1 MNKILYL
8 EGSSGISGDMT
19 VSALLDLG
27 ASREKLE
34 KELSKLPLDGYRLV
48 IGRTVKNGIDA
59 CAFYVELDE
68 SKPQPLRDFRQI
80 RTLLLE
86 SELEEKVKELSLQIF
101 FVLAKAEAKV
111 HGTDPEHVH
120 FHEVGAVD
128 SIVDIVAAAVCYL
141 DLGIPKVAVG
151 TLREGTGTTWCQHG
165 RIPVPVPATAELVR
179 THGLSMKITDVQG
192 EMITPTGAAI
202 AAVLQNTLLPES
214 FSIEKIGIGSGEKDF
229 PHANILRVMIIREE
243 DVLRE
248 TLQDQV
254 MVLETNVDDCSGEIL
269 GYVQELLMMQ
279 GALDA
284 IYRPVVMKKSR
295 PAYQLQVICRKGDQE
310 KLEQLIF
317 RETTTIGIRSYPAN
331 RKILERKIEEIET
344 LYGKMKVK
352 ICRVDGEERAYPE
365 YEEVKRYCMESGV
378 PMREVYK
385 SVTRKNVDN
394 LAELTHRVYNNGS
407 NE

>member
-34 KELSKLPLDGYRLV
+34 KELKKLPLDGYRLV

-101 FVLAKAEAKV
+101 FTLAKAEAKV

-141 DLGIPKVAVG
+141 DLGITKVAVG

-179 THGLSMKITDVQG
+179 AHGLSMKMTDVQG

-202 AAVLQNTLLPES
+202 AAVLRNTLLPEA
-214 FSIEKIGIGSGEKDF
+214 FSIEKTGIGSGEKDF
-229 PHANILRVMIIREE
+229 PHANILRAMIIREDISFGKIDSIE
-243 DVLRE
+243 E
-248 TLQDQV
+248 KQTCTNNLQDQV

-269 GYVQELLMMQ
+269 GYVQELLMAQ

-295 PAYQLQVICRKGDQE
+295 PAYQLQVICRKENQE
-310 KLEQLIF
+310 KLEQIIF
-317 RETTTIGIRSYPAN
+317 QETTTIGIRSYPAN
-331 RKILERKIEEIET
+331 RKILERRIEEIET
-344 LYGKMKVK
+344 PYGKMKVK
-352 ICRVDGEERAYPE
+352 ICRIDGEDRVYPE

-378 PMREVYK
+378 PMRDVYK
-385 SVTRKNVDN
+385 SVTGK
-394 LAELTHRVYNNGS
+394 
-407 NE
+407 

>member
-34 KELSKLPLDGYRLV
+34 NELKKLPLDGYRLV

-101 FVLAKAEAKV
+101 FTLAKAEAKV

-141 DLGIPKVAVG
+141 DLGITKVAVG
-151 TLREGTGTTWCQHG
+151 TLREGTGTTWCRHG

-179 THGLSMKITDVQG
+179 AHGLSMKMTDVQG

-202 AAVLQNTLLPES
+202 AAVLRNTLLPEA
-214 FSIEKIGIGSGEKDF
+214 FSIEKTGIGSGEKDF
-229 PHANILRVMIIREE
+229 PHANILRAMIIREDISFGKIDSIE
-243 DVLRE
+243 E
-248 TLQDQV
+248 KQTCTNNLQDQV

-269 GYVQELLMMQ
+269 GYVQELLMAQ

-295 PAYQLQVICRKGDQE
+295 PAYQLQVICRKENQE
-310 KLEQLIF
+310 KLEQIIF
-317 RETTTIGIRSYPAN
+317 QETTTIGIRSYPAN
-331 RKILERKIEEIET
+331 RKILERRIEEIET
-344 LYGKMKVK
+344 PYGKMKVK
-352 ICRVDGEERAYPE
+352 ICRIDGEDRVYPE

-378 PMREVYK
+378 PMRDVYK
-385 SVTRKNVDN
+385 SVTGK
-394 LAELTHRVYNNGS
+394 
-407 NE
+407 

>member
-34 KELSKLPLDGYRLV
+34 KELKKLPLDGYRLV

-68 SKPQPLRDFRQI
+68 AKPQPLRDFGQI

-101 FVLAKAEAKV
+101 FTLAKAEAKV

-141 DLGIPKVAVG
+141 DLGITKGAVG

-179 THGLSMKITDVQG
+179 AHGLSMKMTDVQG

-202 AAVLQNTLLPES
+202 AAVLRNTLLPEA
-214 FSIEKIGIGSGEKDF
+214 FSIEKTGIGSGEKDF
-229 PHANILRVMIIREE
+229 PHANILRAMIIREDISFGKIDSIE
-243 DVLRE
+243 E
-248 TLQDQV
+248 KQTCTNNLQDQV

-269 GYVQELLMMQ
+269 GYVQELLMAQ

-295 PAYQLQVICRKGDQE
+295 PAYQLQVICRKENQE
-310 KLEQLIF
+310 KLEQIIF
-317 RETTTIGIRSYPAN
+317 QETTTIGIRSYPAN
-331 RKILERKIEEIET
+331 RKILERRIEEIET
-344 LYGKMKVK
+344 PYGKMKVK
-352 ICRVDGEERAYPE
+352 ICRIDGEDRVYPE

-378 PMREVYK
+378 PMRDVYK
-385 SVTRKNVDN
+385 SVTGK
-394 LAELTHRVYNNGS
+394 
-407 NE
+407 

>member
-34 KELSKLPLDGYRLV
+34 NELKKLPLDGYRLV

-68 SKPQPLRDFRQI
+68 AKPQPLRDFGQI

-101 FVLAKAEAKV
+101 FTLAKAEAKV

-141 DLGIPKVAVG
+141 DLGITKVAVG

-179 THGLSMKITDVQG
+179 AHGLSMKMTDVQG

-202 AAVLQNTLLPES
+202 AAVLRNTLLPEA
-214 FSIEKIGIGSGEKDF
+214 FSIEKTGIGSGEKDF
-229 PHANILRVMIIREE
+229 PHANILRAMIIREDISFGKIDSIE
-243 DVLRE
+243 E
-248 TLQDQV
+248 KQTCTNNLQDQV

-269 GYVQELLMMQ
+269 GYVQELLMAQ

-295 PAYQLQVICRKGDQE
+295 PAYQLQVICRKENQE
-310 KLEQLIF
+310 KLEQIIF
-317 RETTTIGIRSYPAN
+317 QETTTIGIRSYPAN
-331 RKILERKIEEIET
+331 RKILERRIEEIET
-344 LYGKMKVK
+344 PYGKMKVK
-352 ICRVDGEERAYPE
+352 ICRIDGEDRVYPE

-378 PMREVYK
+378 PMRDVYK
-385 SVTRKNVDN
+385 SVTGK
-394 LAELTHRVYNNGS
+394 
-407 NE
+407 

>member
-34 KELSKLPLDGYRLV
+34 NELKKLPLDGYRLV

-86 SELEEKVKELSLQIF
+86 SELEEKVKELALQIF
-101 FVLAKAEAKV
+101 FTLAKAEAKV

-141 DLGIPKVAVG
+141 DLGITKVAVG

-179 THGLSMKITDVQG
+179 AHGLSMKMTDVQG

-202 AAVLQNTLLPES
+202 AAVLRNTLLPEA
-214 FSIEKIGIGSGEKDF
+214 FSIEKTGIGSGEKDF
-229 PHANILRVMIIREE
+229 PHANILRAMIIREDISFGKIDSTE
-243 DVLRE
+243 E
-248 TLQDQV
+248 KQTCTNNLQDQV

-269 GYVQELLMMQ
+269 GYVQELLMAQ

-295 PAYQLQVICRKGDQE
+295 PAYQLQVICRKENQE
-310 KLEQLIF
+310 KLEQIIF
-317 RETTTIGIRSYPAN
+317 QETTTIGIRSYPAN
-331 RKILERKIEEIET
+331 RRILERRIEEIET
-344 LYGKMKVK
+344 PYGKMKVK
-352 ICRVDGEERAYPE
+352 ICRIDGEDRVYPE
-365 YEEVKRYCMESGV
+365 YEEVKRYCMENGV
-378 PMREVYK
+378 PMREVYQR
-385 SVTRKNVDN
+385 VTGK
-394 LAELTHRVYNNGS
+394 
-407 NE
+407 

>member
-111 HGTDPEHVH
+111 HGTDLEHVH

-229 PHANILRVMIIREE
+229 PHANILRAMIIREE

-352 ICRVDGEERAYPE
+352 ICRVDGEERVYPE

>member
-34 KELSKLPLDGYRLV
+34 NELKKLPLDGYRLV

-101 FVLAKAEAKV
+101 FTLAKAEAKV

-141 DLGIPKVAVG
+141 DLGITKVAVG

-179 THGLSMKITDVQG
+179 AHGLSMKMTDVQG

-202 AAVLQNTLLPES
+202 AAVLRNTLLPEA
-214 FSIEKIGIGSGEKDF
+214 FSIEKTGIGSGEKDF
-229 PHANILRVMIIREE
+229 PHANILRAMIIREDISSGKIDSIE
-243 DVLRE
+243 E
-248 TLQDQV
+248 KQTCTNNLQDQV

-269 GYVQELLMMQ
+269 GYVQELLMAQ

-295 PAYQLQVICRKGDQE
+295 PAYQLQVICRKENQE
-310 KLEQLIF
+310 KLEQIIF
-317 RETTTIGIRSYPAN
+317 QETTTIGIRSYPAN
-331 RKILERKIEEIET
+331 RRILERRIEEIET
-344 LYGKMKVK
+344 PYGKMKVK
-352 ICRVDGEERAYPE
+352 ICRIDGEDRVYPE

-378 PMREVYK
+378 PMRDVYK
-385 SVTRKNVDN
+385 SVTGK
-394 LAELTHRVYNNGS
+394 
-407 NE
+407 

>member
-1 MNKILYL
+1 MIMNKILYL

-111 HGTDPEHVH
+111 HGTDLEHVH

-179 THGLSMKITDVQG
+179 AHGLSMKMTDVQG

-202 AAVLQNTLLPES
+202 AAVLRNTLLPEA

-229 PHANILRVMIIREE
+229 PHANILRAMIIRDE

-248 TLQDQV
+248 NFQDQV

-269 GYVQELLMMQ
+269 GYVQELLMAQ

-295 PAYQLQVICRKGDQE
+295 PAYQLQVICRKENQE
-310 KLEQLIF
+310 KLEQIIF
-317 RETTTIGIRSYPAN
+317 QETTTIGIRSYPAN
-331 RKILERKIEEIET
+331 RRILERRIEEIET
-344 LYGKMKVK
+344 PYGKMKVK
-352 ICRVDGEERAYPE
+352 ICRIDGEDRVYPE
-365 YEEVKRYCMESGV
+365 YEEVKRYCMENGV
-378 PMREVYK
+378 PMREVYQR
-385 SVTRKNVDN
+385 VTGK
-394 LAELTHRVYNNGS
+394 
-407 NE
+407 

>member
-34 KELSKLPLDGYRLV
+34 KELSKLPLDGYRLI

-111 HGTDPEHVH
+111 HGTDLEHVH

>member
-111 HGTDPEHVH
+111 HGTDLEHVH

-229 PHANILRVMIIREE
+229 PHANILRAMIIREE

-352 ICRVDGEERAYPE
+352 ICRVDGEERVYPE

-385 SVTRKNVDN
+385 SVTRKI
-394 LAELTHRVYNNGS
+394 
-407 NE
+407 

>member
-111 HGTDPEHVH
+111 HGTDLEHVH

-229 PHANILRVMIIREE
+229 PHANILRAMIIREE

>member
-34 KELSKLPLDGYRLV
+34 NELKKLPLDGYRLV

-101 FVLAKAEAKV
+101 FTLAKAEAKV

-128 SIVDIVAAAVCYL
+128 SIIDIVAAAVCYL
-141 DLGIPKVAVG
+141 NLGITRVAVG

-179 THGLSMKITDVQG
+179 AHGLSMKMTDVQG

-202 AAVLQNTLLPES
+202 AAVLQNTLLPEA

-229 PHANILRVMIIREE
+229 PHANILRAMIIREDISFGKIDSTE
-243 DVLRE
+243 E
-248 TLQDQV
+248 KQTCTNNLQDQV

-269 GYVQELLMMQ
+269 GYVQELLMAQ

-295 PAYQLQVICRKGDQE
+295 PAYQLQVICRKENQE
-310 KLEQLIF
+310 KLEQIIF
-317 RETTTIGIRSYPAN
+317 QETTTIGIRSYPAN
-331 RKILERKIEEIET
+331 RRILERRIEEIET
-344 LYGKMKVK
+344 PYGKMKVK
-352 ICRVDGEERAYPE
+352 ICRIDGEDQVYPE

-378 PMREVYK
+378 PMRDVYK
-385 SVTRKNVDN
+385 SVTGK
-394 LAELTHRVYNNGS
+394 
-407 NE
+407 

>member
-34 KELSKLPLDGYRLV
+34 KELSKLPLDGYRLI

-111 HGTDPEHVH
+111 HGTDLEHVH

-229 PHANILRVMIIREE
+229 PHANILRAMIIREE

-254 MVLETNVDDCSGEIL
+254 MVLETNVCDLSSCCYEKIKTSLSTAGYLQKRRSGKT
-269 GYVQELLMMQ
+269 G
-279 GALDA
+279 
-284 IYRPVVMKKSR
+284 
-295 PAYQLQVICRKGDQE
+295 
-310 KLEQLIF
+310 
-317 RETTTIGIRSYPAN
+317 TTYF
-331 RKILERKIEEIET
+331 
-344 LYGKMKVK
+344 
-352 ICRVDGEERAYPE
+352 
-365 YEEVKRYCMESGV
+365 
-378 PMREVYK
+378 
-385 SVTRKNVDN
+385 
-394 LAELTHRVYNNGS
+394 
-407 NE
+407 

>member
-34 KELSKLPLDGYRLV
+34 KELKKLPLDGYRLV

-101 FVLAKAEAKV
+101 FTLAKAEAKV

-141 DLGIPKVAVG
+141 DLGITKVAVG

-179 THGLSMKITDVQG
+179 AHGLSMKMTDVQG

-202 AAVLQNTLLPES
+202 AAVLRNTLLPEA
-214 FSIEKIGIGSGEKDF
+214 FSIEKTGIGSGEKDF
-229 PHANILRVMIIREE
+229 PHANILRAMIIREDISFGKIDSIE
-243 DVLRE
+243 E
-248 TLQDQV
+248 KQTCTNNLQDQV

-269 GYVQELLMMQ
+269 GYVQELLMAQ

-295 PAYQLQVICRKGDQE
+295 PAYQLQVICRKENQE
-310 KLEQLIF
+310 KLEQIIF
-317 RETTTIGIRSYPAN
+317 QETTTIGIRSYPAN
-331 RKILERKIEEIET
+331 RKILERRIEEIET
-344 LYGKMKVK
+344 PYGKMKVK
-352 ICRVDGEERAYPE
+352 ICRVDGEERVYPE

-378 PMREVYK
+378 PMREVYQ
-385 SVTRKNVDN
+385 SVTGKKYR
-394 LAELTHRVYNNGS
+394 
-407 NE
+407 

>member
-111 HGTDPEHVH
+111 HGTDLEHVH

-229 PHANILRVMIIREE
+229 PHANILRAMIIREE

-248 TLQDQV
+248 TLQNQV

-284 IYRPVVMKKSR
+284 IYRPAVMKKSR

-317 RETTTIGIRSYPAN
+317 KETTTIGIRSYPAN
-331 RKILERKIEEIET
+331 RKILERRIEEIET
-344 LYGKMKVK
+344 PYGNMKVK
-352 ICRVDGEERAYPE
+352 ICRVDGEERVYPE

>member
-34 KELSKLPLDGYRLV
+34 NELKKLPLDGYRLV

-101 FVLAKAEAKV
+101 FTLAKAEAKV

-141 DLGIPKVAVG
+141 DLGITKVAVG

-179 THGLSMKITDVQG
+179 AHGLSMKMTDVQG

-202 AAVLQNTLLPES
+202 AAVLRNTLLPEA
-214 FSIEKIGIGSGEKDF
+214 FSIEKTGIGSGEKDF
-229 PHANILRVMIIREE
+229 PHANILRAMIIREDISFGKIDSTE
-243 DVLRE
+243 E
-248 TLQDQV
+248 KQTCTNNLQDQV

-269 GYVQELLMMQ
+269 GYVQELLMAQ

-295 PAYQLQVICRKGDQE
+295 PAYQLQVICRKENQE
-310 KLEQLIF
+310 KLEQIIF
-317 RETTTIGIRSYPAN
+317 QETTTIGIRSYPAN
-331 RKILERKIEEIET
+331 RKILERRIEEIET
-344 LYGKMKVK
+344 PYGKMKVK
-352 ICRVDGEERAYPE
+352 ICRIDGEDRVYPE

-378 PMREVYK
+378 PMRDVYK
-385 SVTRKNVDN
+385 SVTGK
-394 LAELTHRVYNNGS
+394 
-407 NE
+407 

>member
-111 HGTDPEHVH
+111 HGTDLEHVH

-229 PHANILRVMIIREE
+229 PHANILRAMIIREE

-248 TLQDQV
+248 NFQDQV

-269 GYVQELLMMQ
+269 GYVQELLMAQ

-295 PAYQLQVICRKGDQE
+295 PAYQLQVICRKENQE
-310 KLEQLIF
+310 KLEQIIF
-317 RETTTIGIRSYPAN
+317 QETTTIGIRSYPAN
-331 RKILERKIEEIET
+331 RRILERRIEEIET
-344 LYGKMKVK
+344 PYGKMKVK
-352 ICRVDGEERAYPE
+352 ICRIDGEDRVYPE
-365 YEEVKRYCMESGV
+365 YEEVKRYCMENGV
-378 PMREVYK
+378 PMREVYQR
-385 SVTRKNVDN
+385 VTGK
-394 LAELTHRVYNNGS
+394 
-407 NE
+407 

>member
-229 PHANILRVMIIREE
+229 PHANILRAMIIREE

>member
-34 KELSKLPLDGYRLV
+34 KELSKLPLDGYRLI

>member
-34 KELSKLPLDGYRLV
+34 NELKKLPLDGYRLV

-101 FVLAKAEAKV
+101 FTLAKAEAKV

-128 SIVDIVAAAVCYL
+128 SIIDIVAAAVCYL
-141 DLGIPKVAVG
+141 NLGITRVAVG

-179 THGLSMKITDVQG
+179 AHGLSMKMTDVQG

-202 AAVLQNTLLPES
+202 AAVLQNTLLPEA

-229 PHANILRVMIIREE
+229 PHANILRAMIIREDISFGKIDSTE
-243 DVLRE
+243 E
-248 TLQDQV
+248 KQTCTNNLQDQV

-269 GYVQELLMMQ
+269 GYVQELLMAQ

-295 PAYQLQVICRKGDQE
+295 PAYQLQVICRKENQE
-310 KLEQLIF
+310 KLEQIIF
-317 RETTTIGIRSYPAN
+317 QETTTIGIRSYPAN
-331 RKILERKIEEIET
+331 RKILERRIEEIET
-344 LYGKMKVK
+344 PYGKMKVK
-352 ICRVDGEERAYPE
+352 ICRVDGEERVYPE
-365 YEEVKRYCMESGV
+365 YEEVKRYCMENGV
-378 PMREVYK
+378 PLREVYQ
-385 SVTRKNVDN
+385 SVTGK
-394 LAELTHRVYNNGS
+394 
-407 NE
+407 

>member
-34 KELSKLPLDGYRLV
+34 NELKKLPLDGYRLV

-101 FVLAKAEAKV
+101 FTLAKAEAKV

-141 DLGIPKVAVG
+141 DLGITKVAVG

-179 THGLSMKITDVQG
+179 AHGLSMKMTDVQG

-202 AAVLQNTLLPES
+202 AAVLQNTLLPEA

-229 PHANILRVMIIREE
+229 PHANILRAMIIREDISFGKIDSTE
-243 DVLRE
+243 E
-248 TLQDQV
+248 KQTCTNNLQDQV

-269 GYVQELLMMQ
+269 GYVQELLMAQ

-295 PAYQLQVICRKGDQE
+295 PAYQLQVICRKENQE
-310 KLEQLIF
+310 KLEQIIF
-317 RETTTIGIRSYPAN
+317 QETTTIGIRSYPAN
-331 RKILERKIEEIET
+331 RKILERRIEEIET
-344 LYGKMKVK
+344 PYGKMKVK
-352 ICRVDGEERAYPE
+352 ICRVDGEERVYPE
-365 YEEVKRYCMESGV
+365 YEEVKRYCMENGV
-378 PMREVYK
+378 PLREVYQ
-385 SVTRKNVDN
+385 SVTGK
-394 LAELTHRVYNNGS
+394 
-407 NE
+407 

>member
-34 KELSKLPLDGYRLV
+34 NELKKLPLDGYRLV

-101 FVLAKAEAKV
+101 FTLAKAEAKV

-141 DLGIPKVAVG
+141 DLGITKVAVG

-179 THGLSMKITDVQG
+179 AHGLSMKMTDVQG

-202 AAVLQNTLLPES
+202 AAVLRNTLLPEA
-214 FSIEKIGIGSGEKDF
+214 FSIEKTGIGSGEKDF
-229 PHANILRVMIIREE
+229 PHANILRAMIIREDISSGKIDSIE
-243 DVLRE
+243 E
-248 TLQDQV
+248 KQTCTNNLQDQV

-269 GYVQELLMMQ
+269 GYVQELLMAQ

-295 PAYQLQVICRKGDQE
+295 PAYQLQVICRKENQE
-310 KLEQLIF
+310 KLEQIIF
-317 RETTTIGIRSYPAN
+317 QETTTIGIRSYPAN
-331 RKILERKIEEIET
+331 RKILERRIEEIET
-344 LYGKMKVK
+344 PYGKMKVK
-352 ICRVDGEERAYPE
+352 ICRIDGEDRVYPE

-378 PMREVYK
+378 PMRDVYK
-385 SVTRKNVDN
+385 SVTGK
-394 LAELTHRVYNNGS
+394 
-407 NE
+407 

>member
-27 ASREKLE
+27 VSREKLE
-34 KELSKLPLDGYRLV
+34 NELKKLPLDGYRLV

-68 SKPQPLRDFRQI
+68 SKSQPLRDFRQI
-80 RTLLLE
+80 RTLLME
-86 SELEEKVKELSLQIF
+86 SELEEEVKRLSLQIF
-101 FVLAKAEAKV
+101 SVLAKAEANV

-141 DLGIPKVAVG
+141 DLGITKVAVG

-202 AAVLQNTLLPES
+202 AAVLQNTLLPEV

-229 PHANILRVMIIREE
+229 PHANILRAMIIREE

-248 TLQDQV
+248 TFQDQV

-269 GYVQELLMMQ
+269 GYIQELLMRQ

-331 RKILERKIEEIET
+331 RKILERRIEEIET
-344 LYGKMKVK
+344 PYGKMKVK
-352 ICRVDGEERAYPE
+352 ICRVDGEDRVYPE
-365 YEEVKRYCMESGV
+365 YEEVKRYCMENGV
-378 PMREVYK
+378 PMREAYQR
-385 SVTRKNVDN
+385 VTGK
-394 LAELTHRVYNNGS
+394 
-407 NE
+407 

>member
-34 KELSKLPLDGYRLV
+34 KELKKLPLDGYRLV

-68 SKPQPLRDFRQI
+68 AKPQPLRDFGQI

-101 FVLAKAEAKV
+101 FTLAKAEAKV

-179 THGLSMKITDVQG
+179 AHGLSMKMTDVQG

-202 AAVLQNTLLPES
+202 AAVLRNTLLPEA
-214 FSIEKIGIGSGEKDF
+214 FSIEKTGIGSGEKDF
-229 PHANILRVMIIREE
+229 PHANILRAMIIREDISFGKIDSIE
-243 DVLRE
+243 E
-248 TLQDQV
+248 KQTCTNNLQDQV

-269 GYVQELLMMQ
+269 GYVQELLMAQ

-295 PAYQLQVICRKGDQE
+295 PAYQLQVICRKENQE
-310 KLEQLIF
+310 KLEQIIF
-317 RETTTIGIRSYPAN
+317 QETTTIGIRSYPAN
-331 RKILERKIEEIET
+331 RKILERRIEEIET
-344 LYGKMKVK
+344 PYGKMKVK
-352 ICRVDGEERAYPE
+352 ICRIDGEDRVYPE

-378 PMREVYK
+378 PMRDVYK
-385 SVTRKNVDN
+385 SVTGK
-394 LAELTHRVYNNGS
+394 
-407 NE
+407 

>member
-34 KELSKLPLDGYRLV
+34 KELKKLPLDGYRLV

-86 SELEEKVKELSLQIF
+86 SELEEKVKELALQIF
-101 FVLAKAEAKV
+101 FTLAKAEAKV

-141 DLGIPKVAVG
+141 DLGITKVAVG

-179 THGLSMKITDVQG
+179 AHGLSMKMTDVQG

-202 AAVLQNTLLPES
+202 AAVLRNTLLPEA
-214 FSIEKIGIGSGEKDF
+214 FSIEKTGIGSGEKDF
-229 PHANILRVMIIREE
+229 PHANILRAMIIREDISFGKIDSIE
-243 DVLRE
+243 E
-248 TLQDQV
+248 KQTCTNNLQDQV

-269 GYVQELLMMQ
+269 GYVQELLMAQ

-295 PAYQLQVICRKGDQE
+295 PAYQLQVICRKENQE
-310 KLEQLIF
+310 KLEQIIF
-317 RETTTIGIRSYPAN
+317 QETTTIGIRSYPAN
-331 RKILERKIEEIET
+331 RKILERRIEEIET
-344 LYGKMKVK
+344 PYGKMKVK
-352 ICRVDGEERAYPE
+352 ICRVDGEERVYPE

-378 PMREVYK
+378 PMREVYQ
-385 SVTRKNVDN
+385 SVTGKKYR
-394 LAELTHRVYNNGS
+394 
-407 NE
+407 

>member
-1 MNKILYL
+1 MDKILYL

-27 ASREKLE
+27 VSREKLE
-34 KELSKLPLDGYRLV
+34 NELKKLPLDGYRLV

-68 SKPQPLRDFRQI
+68 SKSQPLRDFRQI
-80 RTLLLE
+80 RTLLME
-86 SELEEKVKELSLQIF
+86 SELEEEVKRLSLQIF
-101 FVLAKAEAKV
+101 SVLAKAEAKV

-141 DLGIPKVAVG
+141 DLGITKVAVG

-179 THGLSMKITDVQG
+179 AHGLSMKITDVQG

-202 AAVLQNTLLPES
+202 AAVLQNTLLPEV

-229 PHANILRVMIIREE
+229 PHANILRAMIIREE

-248 TLQDQV
+248 TFQDQV

-269 GYVQELLMMQ
+269 GYIQELLMRQ

-331 RKILERKIEEIET
+331 RKILERRIEEIET
-344 LYGKMKVK
+344 PYGKMKVK
-352 ICRVDGEERAYPE
+352 ICRVDGEDRVYPE
-365 YEEVKRYCMESGV
+365 YEEVKRYCMENGV
-378 PMREVYK
+378 PMREAY
-385 SVTRKNVDN
+385 
-394 LAELTHRVYNNGS
+394 HRVTGK
-407 NE
+407 

>member
-1 MNKILYL
+1 MIMNKILYL

-111 HGTDPEHVH
+111 HGTDLEHVH

-229 PHANILRVMIIREE
+229 PHANILRAMIIREE

-248 TLQDQV
+248 NFQDQV

-269 GYVQELLMMQ
+269 GYVQELLMAQ

-295 PAYQLQVICRKGDQE
+295 PAYQLQVICRKENQE
-310 KLEQLIF
+310 KLEQIIF
-317 RETTTIGIRSYPAN
+317 QETTTIGIRSYPAN
-331 RKILERKIEEIET
+331 RRILERRIEEIET
-344 LYGKMKVK
+344 PYGKMKVK
-352 ICRVDGEERAYPE
+352 ICRIDGEDRVYPE
-365 YEEVKRYCMESGV
+365 YEEVKRYCMENGV
-378 PMREVYK
+378 PMREVYQR
-385 SVTRKNVDN
+385 VTGK
-394 LAELTHRVYNNGS
+394 
-407 NE
+407 

>member
-111 HGTDPEHVH
+111 HGTDLEHVH

-179 THGLSMKITDVQG
+179 AHGLSMKMTDVQG

-202 AAVLQNTLLPES
+202 AAVLRNTLLPEA

-229 PHANILRVMIIREE
+229 PHANILRAMIIRDE

-248 TLQDQV
+248 NFQDQV

-269 GYVQELLMMQ
+269 GYVQELLMAQ

-295 PAYQLQVICRKGDQE
+295 PAYQLQVICRKENQE
-310 KLEQLIF
+310 KLEQIIF
-317 RETTTIGIRSYPAN
+317 QETTTIGIRSYPAN
-331 RKILERKIEEIET
+331 RRILERRIEEIET
-344 LYGKMKVK
+344 PYGKMKVK
-352 ICRVDGEERAYPE
+352 ICRIDGEDRVYPE
-365 YEEVKRYCMESGV
+365 YEEVKRYCMENGV
-378 PMREVYK
+378 PMREVYQR
-385 SVTRKNVDN
+385 VTGK
-394 LAELTHRVYNNGS
+394 
-407 NE
+407 

>member
-34 KELSKLPLDGYRLV
+34 HELKKLPLDGYRLV

-101 FVLAKAEAKV
+101 FTLAKAEAKV

-128 SIVDIVAAAVCYL
+128 SIIDIVAAAVCYL
-141 DLGIPKVAVG
+141 NLGITRVAVG

-179 THGLSMKITDVQG
+179 AHGLSMKMTDVQG

-202 AAVLQNTLLPES
+202 AAVLQNTLLPEA

-229 PHANILRVMIIREE
+229 PHANILRAMIIREDISFGKIDSTE
-243 DVLRE
+243 E
-248 TLQDQV
+248 KQTCTNNLQDQV

-269 GYVQELLMMQ
+269 GYVQELLMAQ

-295 PAYQLQVICRKGDQE
+295 PAYQLQVICRKENQE
-310 KLEQLIF
+310 KLEQIIF
-317 RETTTIGIRSYPAN
+317 QETTTIGIRSYPAN
-331 RKILERKIEEIET
+331 RKILERRIEEIET
-344 LYGKMKVK
+344 PYGQMKVK
-352 ICRVDGEERAYPE
+352 ICRVDGEERVYPE
-365 YEEVKRYCMESGV
+365 YEEVKRYCMENGV
-378 PMREVYK
+378 PLREVYQ
-385 SVTRKNVDN
+385 SVTGK
-394 LAELTHRVYNNGS
+394 
-407 NE
+407 